1 MKKIRLLDQ
10 TELEVYNISD
20 AGNTLSID
28 MLNVDSSAMEAVFS
42 NSDNLS
48 IIQYFVG
55 SDLIKGYAGYTGL
68 QRYQK
73 NMGQTISI
81 DYATPD
87 SATESGFAEET
98 ADIFTVILI
107 KPEKIE
113 AVEALAEQNRADLDY
128 IAMETGV
135 EV

>member
-28 MLNVDSSAMEAVFS
+28 MLNADSSAMEAVFS
-42 NSDNLS
+42 NADNLA

-55 SDLIKGYAGYTGL
+55 SDLIKGYAGYTEI

-73 NMGQTISI
+73 NMGQVISI

-87 SATESGFAEET
+87 SSTKSGFAEEV

-113 AVEALAEQNRADLDY
+113 SVEAQTEQNRADIDY